1 MPSVLQKRV
10 HMRRSFPR
18 SVMSQI
24 KKEVPIAISGETS
37 VTTPRIQG
45 AVILRSIQQDS
56 GELDP
61 LQYGILAARGG
72 VLSNSHACSRLNSG
86 SLNLPVRIHT
96 VPE

>member
-1 MPSVLQKRV
+1 
-10 HMRRSFPR
+10 
-18 SVMSQI
+18 MSQI
-24 KKEVPIAISGETS
+24 KKEVPIDVPAEKFLNRPFFG
-37 VTTPRIQG
+37 V

-96 VPE
+96 VPD

>member
-1 MPSVLQKRV
+1 MVGVSGQSPLSRFRNFSAELS
-10 HMRRSFPR
+10 MG
-18 SVMSQI
+18 
-24 KKEVPIAISGETS
+24 VPIDVPAEKFLKRPFFG
-37 VTTPRIQG
+37 V

-86 SLNLPVRIHT
+86 SLNLPVRIPT